1 MKIITFCLTCFTHIC
16 DIAIQIME
24 NAALLNAIIQNA
36 IDGIITIDER
46 GNIETINP
54 SACKLFQYT
63 PQEVVGHNISMLM
76 PQPYRQEHDSYLNR
90 YQHTGQA
97 HIISIG
103 REVIG
108 LKKDGST
115 FPFKL
120 GVSEVQFLGRK
131 IYTGFIHDISRE
143 KEAEDQLKEYATHLE
158 EEVEKRTIWLKD
170 TVTALEE
177 AKEEVSQSLEK
188 EKELGQL
195 KSRFVSMA
203 SHEFRTP
210 LSAVQLSAS
219 LIDKYTQ
226 PFDNENISKHVDK
239 IKNAVGN
246 LTAILNDFLSLDK
259 LEAGK
264 VEPTF
269 ISFDLVKLAEEIT
282 EEMQLIA
289 KQNQNIIYQHTG
301 TASIVNLDP
310 NLLKNCIINLIANA
324 IKYSGENTFIEFNT
338 EINDHTCIVTVKDN
352 GIGIPETD
360 QKHLFEAFFR
370 AHNTGNIP
378 GTGLGLNIVARY
390 ASLMNGKVDFNS
402 QLNKGTLFTITFSLA

>member
-1 MKIITFCLTCFTHIC
+1 
-16 DIAIQIME
+16 ME
-24 NAALLNAIIQNA
+24 NAALLKAIIENA

-46 GNIETINP
+46 GRVETINP
-54 SACKLFQYT
+54 SACKLFQY
-63 PQEVVGHNISMLM
+63 PQEEVIGKNISMLM
-76 PQPYRQEHDSYLNR
+76 PQPYRNEHDGYIHR
-90 YQHTGQA
+90 YQSTGNP
-97 HIISIG
+97 HIIGIG
-103 REVIG
+103 REVVG
-108 LKKDGST
+108 LKKDGTT

-143 KEAEDQLKEYATHLE
+143 KEAEEQLHEYAAHLE
-158 EEVEKRTIWLKD
+158 EEVERRTVWLKD
-170 TVTALEE
+170 TVTALQE
-177 AKEEVSQSLEK
+177 AKEEVSLSLEK

-219 LIDKYTQ
+219 LIEKYAQ
-226 PFDNENISKHVDK
+226 PFDNENIRKHVGK

-246 LTAILNDFLSLDK
+246 LTTILNDFLSLEK

-264 VEPTF
+264 VEPSF
-269 ISFDLVKLAEEIT
+269 DSFDLVKLSEEIT
-282 EEMQLIA
+282 EEMQMIA

-301 TASIVNLDP
+301 TTSVVNLDP
-310 NLLKNCIINLIANA
+310 NLLKNCVLNLIANA

-338 EINDHTCIVTVKDN
+338 EINDHTCIVTIRDN
-352 GIGIPETD
+352 GIGIPEAD

-390 ASLMNGKVDFNS
+390 AKLMKGKVNFSS
-402 QLNKGTLFTITFSLA
+402 QLNKGTLFTITFSLS